1 MKDIDL
7 KTYVEHAKIYKALSH
22 PTRLFIVNAISNKR
36 CSVSELANGVNVDI
50 STISRHLEVLKQA
63 GIIEGEKESNQVFYV
78 LKFKCVTKFFD
89 CITNN
94 FNSIK
99 TK

>member
-1 MKDIDL
+1 MKNHDF
-7 KTYVEHAKIYKALSH
+7 KTYDEHAKIYKALSH
-22 PTRLFIVNAISNKR
+22 PTRLYIVNSISGKR

-50 STISRHLEVLKQA
+50 STISRHLEVLRQA

-94 FNSIK
+94 FNGRK
-99 TK
+99 T